1 MRSSAILLSVMMVIT
16 LSACTGVPIKT
27 GVPEIST
34 TSSPS
39 PVSDPTESPKPETTP
54 SSPLP
59 AATVARQDAIDACTT
74 LRDNITL
81 AYDKVV
87 SGQRQAAA
95 LAADA
100 ASLDDRWA
108 SFSAD
113 MSALARAPLPSPGT
127 ANPNWNAHLDA
138 YFTVVDKDCTPLGIQ
153 LPQD

>member
-1 MRSSAILLSVMMVIT
+1 MRSRAILLAVMMVIT
-16 LSACTGVPIKT
+16 LSACTGVPET
-27 GVPEIST
+27 PAA
-34 TSSPS
+34 SSP
-39 PVSDPTESPKPETTP
+39 PPLSDPTGSPTVETTP
-54 SSPLP
+54 SSALP
-59 AATVARQDAIDACTT
+59 AATVARQNAIDACTT

-87 SGQRQAAA
+87 SGQKQAAV

-100 ASLDDRWA
+100 ATLDDKWE

-113 MSALARAPLPSPGT
+113 MSALALAPLPSPGT

-153 LPQD
+153 LPED